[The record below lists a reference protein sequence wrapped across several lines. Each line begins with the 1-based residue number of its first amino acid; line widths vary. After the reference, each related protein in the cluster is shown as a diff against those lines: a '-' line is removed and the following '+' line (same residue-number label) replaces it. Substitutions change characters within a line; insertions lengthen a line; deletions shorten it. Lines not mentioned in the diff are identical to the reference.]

1 MNPSPVEKAQSSAAE
16 APASRIGQFRWVIC
30 ALLFFACTVNY
41 MDRQVLGLL
50 KPSLSQKFSW
60 TETDYSRMAIL
71 FQAAYAI
78 GQISFG
84 PIINWIGTKS
94 AYAFSVLF
102 WSLAA
107 MSHAFCRSVG
117 SFCGARFA
125 LGLGESGNYPTA
137 IRVVT
142 EWFPA
147 KERSVATG
155 IFNTGSNMGAIFAPI
170 IVPFIVAVFGGWQAA
185 FITLACAD
193 LVWLAFWLGFYDP
206 PEKSKR
212 VGSAELAHIH
222 SGVTPAAE
230 EKIPWL
236 KLLRYRE
243 AWAYYGTCVL
253 VGPVWWFYGFW
264 LPDFFS
270 KQFHLDL
277 KNFGPPLVVI
287 YAVTAF
293 GSIGGGGLS
302 AWLLKRGW
310 SVNWARKAATLLF
323 ACCTLPV
330 IFAPRVDNVW
340 LAAAFFALA
349 AAAHQGWSATMY
361 SAVAD
366 IFPKRA
372 VASVVGFGGT
382 LASLM
387 SMGFFWLV
395 GNVLQGEGTYK
406 NILLMCGSAYVV
418 AWLIFHFGVPKIRPV
433 QVR

>member
-1 MNPSPVEKAQSSAAE
+1 MNRAGKY
-16 APASRIGQFRWVIC
+16 RWLIC

-50 KPSLSQKFSW
+50 KPALSAKFSW
-60 TETDYSRMAIL
+60 TETDYSRMAIF

-78 GQISFG
+78 GQICFG
-84 PIINWIGTKS
+84 PLINVIGTKS

-107 MSHAFCRSVG
+107 MSHSVCRSVG
-117 SFCGARFA
+117 GFSAARFA

-142 EWFPA
+142 EWFPP

-155 IFNTGSNMGAIFAPI
+155 IFNTGSNMGAIFAPV
-170 IVPFIVAVFGGWQAA
+170 IVPLIVLHFGGWQAA
-185 FITLACAD
+185 FITLGCAD
-193 LVWLAFWLGFYDP
+193 LVWLVFWLRMYDP
-206 PEKSKR
+206 PEKSRR
-212 VGSAELAHIH
+212 VEAAELAHIH
-222 SGVTPAAE
+222 SGVAPAAE
-230 EKIPWL
+230 EKIPWVR
-236 KLLRYRE
+236 LLRYRE

-264 LPDFFS
+264 LPDFFN

-277 KNFGPPLVVI
+277 KHFGPPLVVVYTI
-287 YAVTAF
+287 TAL
-293 GSIGGGGLS
+293 GSIGGGSLS

-310 SVNWARKAATLLF
+310 TVNGSRKTATLLF

-330 IFAPRVDNVW
+330 IFAPRVGSVW
-340 LAAAFFALA
+340 LATAFFALA

-361 SAVAD
+361 TVVAD
-366 IFPKRA
+366 LFPKRA

-387 SMGFFWLV
+387 AMGFFYLV
-395 GNVLQGEGTYK
+395 GSVLQGEGTYK
-406 NILLMCGSAYVV
+406 SILLICGSAYMV
-418 AWLIFHFGVPKIRPV
+418 AWTIFHLGVPRIRPV
-433 QVR
+433 EIK